1 MARQIAFYGKGG
13 IGKSTVVANV
23 TASLAAMGNRVLQVG
38 CDPKGDSSRTL
49 LGGKSQVAVLDLL
62 RQATGPGQRQKLPI
76 AVEDMVQ
83 TGFGG
88 VETIEAGG
96 PEPGFGCAGRGIT
109 MTMETMTKLGVF
121 ARGHDF
127 VFYDVLGDVVCGGFA
142 VPIRDSYAEEVYLVV
157 SGEFMALYAA
167 NNICKGVARFAERG
181 KTRIAGIVAN
191 ERQVKGER
199 EIIEAFA
206 DRVGTRLV
214 EFVPRD
220 PVVQAAENE
229 KKTVIEFAPESGMAN
244 VYRGLA
250 RKVAAAPSL
259 VLPTPLSEEE
269 LEGLFL
275 EARDGAQIA
284 ATRTTSA
291 PRPARPAPAAAV
303 RPAAARRRRTS
314 GARRPFVPAIVEA
327 AEPTDERERCAP
339 SHPAA
344 IAWSLAKPS

>member
-23 TASLAAMGNRVLQVG
+23 TASLAAMGHRVLQVG

-62 RQATGPGQRQKLPI
+62 RATGPGRRQKRPI

-83 TGFGG
+83 TGFLG
-88 VETIEAGG
+88 VETIESGG

-109 MTMETMTKLGVF
+109 MTMEAMTKLGVF

-167 NNICKGVARFAERG
+167 NAICKGVARFAERG
-181 KTRIAGIVAN
+181 RTRIAGIVAN
-191 ERQVKGER
+191 ERQVRGER
-199 EIIEAFA
+199 EIVEAFA

-214 EFVPRD
+214 ELIPRD
-220 PVVQAAENE
+220 PVVQAAENA
-229 KKTVIEFAPESGMAN
+229 KKTVVEHAPSSPMAA

-250 RKVAAAPSL
+250 RKVAGPATL
-259 VLPTPLSEEE
+259 VLPRPLSNEE
-269 LEGLFL
+269 LEALFL
-275 EARDGAQIA
+275 ETHDRAEASA
-284 ATRTTSA
+284 SRTSSA
-291 PRPARPAPAAAV
+291 PRPARPVP
-303 RPAAARRRRTS
+303 PPARREKSPRRPRPG
-314 GARRPFVPAIVEA
+314 GARRPFVPARVAEEA
-327 AEPTDERERCAP
+327 PAAQGERRGPE
-339 SHPAA
+339 HPAA
-344 IAWSLAKPS
+344 IAWGLAKPP

>member
-23 TASLAAMGNRVLQVG
+23 TAALASMGHRVLQVG

-62 RQATGPGQRQKLPI
+62 RQATGTGQRQRLPI
-76 AVEDMVQ
+76 AVDDMVQ
-83 TGFGG
+83 KGFAG
-88 VETIEAGG
+88 VDTIEAGG

-121 ARGHDF
+121 ARAYDY

-191 ERQVKGER
+191 ERKVKGER

-206 DRVGTRLV
+206 ERIGTRLV

-220 PVVQAAENE
+220 AAVQAAEN
-229 KKTVIEFAPESGMAN
+229 
-244 VYRGLA
+244 
-250 RKVAAAPSL
+250 
-259 VLPTPLSEEE
+259 
-269 LEGLFL
+269 
-275 EARDGAQIA
+275 
-284 ATRTTSA
+284 
-291 PRPARPAPAAAV
+291 
-303 RPAAARRRRTS
+303 
-314 GARRPFVPAIVEA
+314 
-327 AEPTDERERCAP
+327 
-339 SHPAA
+339 
-344 IAWSLAKPS
+344 